1 MSLIYPDHPRFF
13 AKYPCVVK
21 NGSGEEIP
29 PCGVMRI
36 TSVDAVDE
44 RVVYTV
50 GKPNGTYEREYLI
63 CSPLGIPASGEGYG
77 GFLNEGGY
85 IYYSGGT
92 PTLHGEYGMTKDQW
106 YLTEKRSGFIT
117 TAETT
122 TFNSKNLVWARG
134 YVLDKLLG
142 KPAGTITINNSGTVN
157 VWAGTAGSEAVI
169 TDVTVASCFNKTG
182 SGSYTTSDFVII
194 SWLGGQ
200 PYISKFVC

>member
-13 AKYPCVVK
+13 AKYPCIIK
-21 NGSGEEIP
+21 NNSGEEIP

-36 TSVDAVDE
+36 ESAADVDGMP
-44 RVVYTV
+44 VYTV
-50 GKPNGTYEREYLI
+50 GKPNGTYYREYLV
-63 CSPLGIPASGEGYG
+63 CSPVGIPSGGEGYG

-85 IYYSGGT
+85 VYYSGGT
-92 PTLHGEYGMTKDQW
+92 PALGGEYGMTKDQW
-106 YLTEKRSGFIT
+106 YLTEKRSGFVT

-122 TFNSKNLVWARG
+122 TFNSKTLVLARG
-134 YVLDKLLG
+134 YALDKLLG
-142 KPAGTITINNSGTVN
+142 KPASSIALNASGTVN
-157 VWAGTAGSEAVI
+157 VWAGTAGSETVI

-182 SGSYTTSDFVII
+182 SGSYTTSDFVIV